1 MSFRYGESLV
11 LSYLGESDTIG
22 GIVLKLIALLIFIAV
37 YALMLLLPTWRA
49 AAALAA
55 AAAFV
60 LIGIVPVGEVA
71 GAVDWNV
78 LLMLAG
84 TMGTVDLFIR
94 SNMPNRLSDR
104 LVSVLPS
111 VKWLIIALAL
121 FAGLVSAFVDNVAT
135 VLMLAP
141 VGLAISKKLNI
152 SPVEPILAIAVSSNL
167 QGAATL
173 VGDTTSILLAG
184 HMGLDFMDFFVY
196 RERPGM
202 FWVVEAGALVTV
214 PVMLVLFR
222 REKGKLQVDRLTPV
236 TDYLP
241 TWLLLG
247 TVLSLIAA
255 SFIPNKPD
263 ITNGVICMA
272 FFLVGLLL
280 ESGKSKEKSLTAD
293 VLKAIDYETLGL
305 LAGLFIVIRG
315 IERVGIIDELSRA
328 ISRMGGGSLFWTYT
342 IIVWASVLIS
352 AFVDNIPYTATMLP
366 VVGGVAAPL
375 GVNQAVLCFGLLTG
389 ATLGGNLTP
398 VGASANI
405 AACGI
410 LRREGYEVTTG
421 QFVRIGVPFTLAA
434 VLTGYVLVWL
444 FYAGLAV

>member
-1 MSFRYGESLV
+1 MK
-11 LSYLGESDTIG
+11 TA
-22 GIVLKLIALLIFIAV
+22 ALLIFIVV
-37 YALMLLLPTWRA
+37 YVLLLLLPNYRA
-49 AAALAA
+49 VSALAA
-55 AAAFV
+55 AGIFI
-60 LIGIVPVGEVA
+60 LLGIVPLGEA
-71 GAVDWNV
+71 AEAIDWNV

-104 LVSVLPS
+104 LVALLPS

-141 VGLAISKKLNI
+141 VGMAIARKLGI
-152 SPVEPILAIAVSSNL
+152 SPVAPILAIAVSSNL

-173 VGDTTSILLAG
+173 VGDTTSILLGG
-184 HMGLDFMDFFVY
+184 HMGLDFMDFFAY
-196 RERPGM
+196 EGRPGM
-202 FWVVEAGALVTV
+202 FWVVELGALATV
-214 PVMLVLFR
+214 PVMLFLFR
-222 REKGKLQVDRLTPV
+222 KEKGKLYGTELTPV

-241 TWLLLG
+241 TVLLG
-247 TVLSLIAA
+247 GTVITLIAA

-272 FFLVGLLL
+272 YFLAGLAV
-280 ESGKSKEKSLTAD
+280 EVASGRLNRSLTAD
-293 VLKAIDYETLGL
+293 VLKAIDYETLAL
-305 LAGLFIVIRG
+305 LAGLFLVIRG
-315 IERVGIIDELSRA
+315 IERVGIIDDLSRIIA
-328 ISRMGGGSLFWTYT
+328 RLGGGNLFLTYT
-342 IIVWASVLIS
+342 IVVWASVLIS

-366 VVGGVAAPL
+366 VVGGVAASL
-375 GVNQAVLCFGLLTG
+375 GVDQAVLCFGLLTG

-410 LRREGYEVTTG
+410 LRREGCEVSTG
-421 QFVRIGVPFTLAA
+421 QFMRIGVPFTLVA
-434 VLTGYVLVWL
+434 VMTGYLLVWL
-444 FYAGLAV
+444 FFGTIA

>member
-1 MSFRYGESLV
+1 MK
-11 LSYLGESDTIG
+11 TA
-22 GIVLKLIALLIFIAV
+22 ALLIFIVV
-37 YALMLLLPTWRA
+37 YVLLLLLPNYRA
-49 AAALAA
+49 VSALAA
-55 AAAFV
+55 AGIFI
-60 LIGIVPVGEVA
+60 LLGIVPLGEA
-71 GAVDWNV
+71 AEAIDWNV

-104 LVSVLPS
+104 LVSLLPS

-141 VGLAISKKLNI
+141 VGMAISRKLGI
-152 SPVEPILAIAVSSNL
+152 SPVAPILAIAVSSNL

-173 VGDTTSILLAG
+173 VGDTTSILLGG
-184 HMGLDFMDFFVY
+184 HMGLDFMDFFAY
-196 RERPGM
+196 EGRPGM
-202 FWVVEAGALVTV
+202 FWVVELGALATV
-214 PVMLVLFR
+214 PVMLFLFR
-222 REKGKLQVDRLTPV
+222 KEKGKLYGTELTPV

-241 TWLLLG
+241 TVLLG
-247 TVLSLIAA
+247 GTVITLIAA

-272 FFLVGLLL
+272 YFLAGLAVEVG
-280 ESGKSKEKSLTAD
+280 SGRLNRSLTAD
-293 VLKAIDYETLGL
+293 VLKAIDYETLAL
-305 LAGLFIVIRG
+305 LAGLFLVIRG
-315 IERVGIIDELSRA
+315 IERVGIIDDLSRIIA
-328 ISRMGGGSLFWTYT
+328 RLGGGNLFLTYT

-366 VVGGVAAPL
+366 VVGGVAASL
-375 GVNQAVLCFGLLTG
+375 GVDQAVLCFGLLTG

-410 LRREGYEVTTG
+410 LRREGCEVSTG
-421 QFVRIGVPFTLAA
+421 QFMRIGVPFTLVA
-434 VLTGYVLVWL
+434 VMTGYLLVWL
-444 FYAGLAV
+444 FFGTIA

>member
-1 MSFRYGESLV
+1 M
-11 LSYLGESDTIG
+11 
-22 GIVLKLIALLIFIAV
+22 KLIALLIFIAV

-152 SPVEPILAIAVSSNL
+152 SPVQPILAIAVSSNL

-196 RERPGM
+196 RGRPGM

-222 REKGKLQVDRLTPV
+222 REKGKLRVDRLTPV

-366 VVGGVAAPL
+366 VVGGVAASL

>member
-1 MSFRYGESLV
+1 M
-11 LSYLGESDTIG
+11 
-22 GIVLKLIALLIFIAV
+22 KLIALLIFIAV

-71 GAVDWNV
+71 DAVDWNV

-152 SPVEPILAIAVSSNL
+152 SPVQPILAIAVSSNL

-196 RERPGM
+196 RGRPGM

-222 REKGKLQVDRLTPV
+222 REKGKLRADRLTPV

-263 ITNGVICMA
+263 ITNGVICMV

-366 VVGGVAAPL
+366 VVGGVAASL

>member
-1 MSFRYGESLV
+1 M
-11 LSYLGESDTIG
+11 
-22 GIVLKLIALLIFIAV
+22 KLIALLIFIAV

-60 LIGIVPVGEVA
+60 LLGIVPVGEVA

-152 SPVEPILAIAVSSNL
+152 SPVQPILAIAVSSNL

-196 RERPGM
+196 RGRPGM

-222 REKGKLQVDRLTPV
+222 REKGKLWVDRLTPV

-366 VVGGVAAPL
+366 VVGGVAASL

>member
-1 MSFRYGESLV
+1 M
-11 LSYLGESDTIG
+11 
-22 GIVLKLIALLIFIAV
+22 KLIALLIFIAV

-152 SPVEPILAIAVSSNL
+152 SPVQPILAIAVSSNL

-196 RERPGM
+196 WGRPGM

-222 REKGKLQVDRLTPV
+222 REKGKLRVDRLTPV

-263 ITNGVICMA
+263 ITNGVICMV

-366 VVGGVAAPL
+366 VVGGVAASL

>member
-1 MSFRYGESLV
+1 MK
-11 LSYLGESDTIG
+11 TA
-22 GIVLKLIALLIFIAV
+22 ALLIFIVV
-37 YALMLLLPTWRA
+37 YVLLLLLPNYRA
-49 AAALAA
+49 VSALAA
-55 AAAFV
+55 AGIFI
-60 LIGIVPVGEVA
+60 LLGIVPLGEA
-71 GAVDWNV
+71 AEAIDWNV

-104 LVSVLPS
+104 LVSLLPS

-141 VGLAISKKLNI
+141 VGMAIARKLGI
-152 SPVEPILAIAVSSNL
+152 SPVAPILAIAVSSNL

-173 VGDTTSILLAG
+173 VGDTTSILLGG
-184 HMGLDFMDFFVY
+184 HMGLDFMDFFAY
-196 RERPGM
+196 EGRPGM
-202 FWVVEAGALVTV
+202 FWVVELGALATV
-214 PVMLVLFR
+214 PVMLFLFR
-222 REKGKLQVDRLTPV
+222 KEKGKLYGTELTPV

-241 TWLLLG
+241 TVLLG
-247 TVLSLIAA
+247 GTVITLIAA

-272 FFLVGLLL
+272 YFLAGLAVEVG
-280 ESGKSKEKSLTAD
+280 SGRLNRSLTAD
-293 VLKAIDYETLGL
+293 VLKAIDYETLAL
-305 LAGLFIVIRG
+305 LAGLFLVIRG
-315 IERVGIIDELSRA
+315 IERVGIIDDLSRIIA
-328 ISRMGGGSLFWTYT
+328 RLGGGNLFLTYT
-342 IIVWASVLIS
+342 IVVWASVLIS

-366 VVGGVAAPL
+366 VVGGVAASL
-375 GVNQAVLCFGLLTG
+375 GVDQAVLCFGLLTG

-410 LRREGYEVTTG
+410 LRREGCEVSTG
-421 QFVRIGVPFTLAA
+421 QFMRIGVPFTLVA
-434 VLTGYVLVWL
+434 VMTGYLLVWL
-444 FYAGLAV
+444 FFGTIA

>member
-1 MSFRYGESLV
+1 M
-11 LSYLGESDTIG
+11 
-22 GIVLKLIALLIFIAV
+22 KLIALLIFIAV

-152 SPVEPILAIAVSSNL
+152 SPVQPILAIAVSSNL

-184 HMGLDFMDFFVY
+184 HMELDFMDFFVY
-196 RERPGM
+196 RGRPGM

-222 REKGKLQVDRLTPV
+222 REKGKLRVDRLTPV

-241 TWLLLG
+241 TWMLLG

-263 ITNGVICMA
+263 ITNGVICMV

-366 VVGGVAAPL
+366 VVGGVAASL

>member
-1 MSFRYGESLV
+1 MKTV
-11 LSYLGESDTIG
+11 
-22 GIVLKLIALLIFIAV
+22 ALLFFIAV
-37 YALMLLLPTWRA
+37 YALLLLLPNYRA
-49 AAALAA
+49 ISALAA
-55 AAAFV
+55 AGAFI
-60 LIGIVPVGEVA
+60 LLGIVPLGNIG

-104 LVSVLPS
+104 LVALLPS

-141 VGLAISKKLNI
+141 VGMAIAKKLKI
-152 SPVEPILAIAVSSNL
+152 SPVAPILAIAVSSNL

-184 HMGLDFMDFFVY
+184 HMGLDFMDFFAY
-196 RERPGM
+196 EGRAGM
-202 FWVVEAGALVTV
+202 FWVVEVGALVTV

-222 REKGKLQVDRLTPV
+222 KEKGKLYGAELTPV

-241 TWLLLG
+241 TVLLLG
-247 TVLSLIAA
+247 TVGSLIAA
-255 SFIPNKPD
+255 SFVPEKPD

-272 FFLVGLLL
+272 FFLVGLAL
-280 ESGKSKEKSLTAD
+280 EAGRGRLTANLAAD
-293 VLKAIDYETLGL
+293 VLKAIDYETLAL
-305 LAGLFIVIRG
+305 LAGLFVVIHG
-315 IERVGIIDELSRA
+315 IERVGIIND
-328 ISRMGGGSLFWTYT
+328 ISRILTGLGGGSLFLTYS
-342 IIVWASVLIS
+342 IIVWASVVIS

-366 VVGGVAAPL
+366 VMGGVAASL

-410 LRREGYEVTTG
+410 LRREGYEVSTG
-421 QFVRIGVPFTLAA
+421 QFMRIGVPFTLAA
-434 VLTGYVLVWL
+434 VFTGYVLVWL
-444 FYAGLAV
+444 FYAGL

>member
-1 MSFRYGESLV
+1 MK
-11 LSYLGESDTIG
+11 TA
-22 GIVLKLIALLIFIAV
+22 ALLIFIVV
-37 YALMLLLPTWRA
+37 YVLLLLLPNYRA
-49 AAALAA
+49 VSALAA
-55 AAAFV
+55 AGIFI
-60 LIGIVPVGEVA
+60 LLGIVPLGEA
-71 GAVDWNV
+71 AEAIDWNV

-104 LVSVLPS
+104 LVALLPS

-141 VGLAISKKLNI
+141 VGMAISRKLGI
-152 SPVEPILAIAVSSNL
+152 SPVAPILAIAVSSNL

-173 VGDTTSILLAG
+173 VGDTTSILLGG
-184 HMGLDFMDFFVY
+184 HMGLDFMDFFAY
-196 RERPGM
+196 EGRPGM
-202 FWVVEAGALVTV
+202 FWVVELGALATV
-214 PVMLVLFR
+214 PVMLFLFR
-222 REKGKLQVDRLTPV
+222 KEKGKLYGTELTPV

-241 TWLLLG
+241 TVLLG
-247 TVLSLIAA
+247 GTVITLIAA

-272 FFLVGLLL
+272 YFLAGLAVEVG
-280 ESGKSKEKSLTAD
+280 SGRLNRSLTAD
-293 VLKAIDYETLGL
+293 VLKAIDYETLAL
-305 LAGLFIVIRG
+305 LAGLFLVIRG
-315 IERVGIIDELSRA
+315 IERVGIIDDLSRIIA
-328 ISRMGGGSLFWTYT
+328 RLGGGNLFLTYT

-366 VVGGVAAPL
+366 VVGGVAASL
-375 GVNQAVLCFGLLTG
+375 GVDQAVLCFGLLTG

-410 LRREGYEVTTG
+410 LRREGCEVSTG
-421 QFVRIGVPFTLAA
+421 QFMRIGVPFTLVA
-434 VLTGYVLVWL
+434 VMTGYLLVWL
-444 FYAGLAV
+444 FFGTIA

>member
-1 MSFRYGESLV
+1 MK
-11 LSYLGESDTIG
+11 TA
-22 GIVLKLIALLIFIAV
+22 ALLIFIVV
-37 YALMLLLPTWRA
+37 YVLLLLLPNYRA
-49 AAALAA
+49 ISALAA
-55 AAAFV
+55 AGIFI
-60 LIGIVPVGEVA
+60 LLGIVPLGEAAEVI
-71 GAVDWNV
+71 DWNV

-104 LVSVLPS
+104 LVSLLPS

-141 VGLAISKKLNI
+141 VGMAIARKLGI
-152 SPVEPILAIAVSSNL
+152 SPVAPILAIAVSSNL

-173 VGDTTSILLAG
+173 VGDTTSILLGG
-184 HMGLDFMDFFVY
+184 HMGLDFMDFFAY
-196 RERPGM
+196 EGRPGM
-202 FWVVEAGALVTV
+202 FWVVELGALATV
-214 PVMLVLFR
+214 PVMLFLFR
-222 REKGKLQVDRLTPV
+222 KEKGKLYGTELTPV

-241 TWLLLG
+241 TVLLG
-247 TVLSLIAA
+247 GTVITLIAA

-272 FFLVGLLL
+272 YFLAGLAVEVG
-280 ESGKSKEKSLTAD
+280 SGRLNRSLTAD
-293 VLKAIDYETLGL
+293 VLKAIDYETLAL
-305 LAGLFIVIRG
+305 LAGLFLVIRG
-315 IERVGIIDELSRA
+315 IERVGIIDDLSRIIA
-328 ISRMGGGSLFWTYT
+328 RLGGGNLFLTYT
-342 IIVWASVLIS
+342 IVVWASVLIS

-366 VVGGVAAPL
+366 VVGGVAASL
-375 GVNQAVLCFGLLTG
+375 GVDQAVLCFGLLTG

-410 LRREGYEVTTG
+410 LRREGCEVSTG
-421 QFVRIGVPFTLAA
+421 QFMRIGVPFTLVA
-434 VLTGYVLVWL
+434 VMTGYLLVWL
-444 FYAGLAV
+444 FFGTIA

>member
-1 MSFRYGESLV
+1 M
-11 LSYLGESDTIG
+11 
-22 GIVLKLIALLIFIAV
+22 KLITLLIFIAV
-37 YALMLLLPTWRA
+37 YALMFLLPTWRA

-152 SPVEPILAIAVSSNL
+152 SPVQPILAIAVSSNL

-184 HMGLDFMDFFVY
+184 HMELDFMDFFVY
-196 RERPGM
+196 RGRPGM

-222 REKGKLQVDRLTPV
+222 REKGKLRADRLTPV

-366 VVGGVAAPL
+366 VVGGVAASL

>member
-1 MSFRYGESLV
+1 M
-11 LSYLGESDTIG
+11 
-22 GIVLKLIALLIFIAV
+22 KLIALLIFIAV

-152 SPVEPILAIAVSSNL
+152 SPVQPILAIAVSSNL

-184 HMGLDFMDFFVY
+184 HMELDFMDFFVY
-196 RERPGM
+196 RGRPGM

-222 REKGKLQVDRLTPV
+222 REKGKLRVDRLTPV

-263 ITNGVICMA
+263 ITNGVICMV

-366 VVGGVAAPL
+366 VVGGVAASL

>member
-1 MSFRYGESLV
+1 M
-11 LSYLGESDTIG
+11 
-22 GIVLKLIALLIFIAV
+22 KLIALLIFIAV

-152 SPVEPILAIAVSSNL
+152 SPVQPILAIAVSSNL

-196 RERPGM
+196 RGRPGM

-222 REKGKLQVDRLTPV
+222 KEKGKLRADRLTPV

-241 TWLLLG
+241 TWMLLG

-366 VVGGVAAPL
+366 VVGGVAASL

-421 QFVRIGVPFTLAA
+421 QFVRIGVPFKIGRASCRER
-434 VLTGYVLVWL
+434 V
-444 FYAGLAV
+444 

>member
-1 MSFRYGESLV
+1 MKTVALV
-11 LSYLGESDTIG
+11 
-22 GIVLKLIALLIFIAV
+22 IFIAV
-37 YALMLLLPTWRA
+37 YALLLLLPKYRA
-49 AAALAA
+49 YTALGAALV
-55 AAAFV
+55 FII
-60 LIGIVPVGEVA
+60 LGIVPLSDIL
-71 GAVDWNV
+71 GAIDWNV
-78 LLMLAG
+78 LMMLAG

-104 LVSVLPS
+104 LVAVLPN

-121 FAGLVSAFVDNVAT
+121 FAGIVSAFVDNVAT

-141 VGLAISKKLNI
+141 VGVAIAKKLDI

-196 RERPGM
+196 DGRPGM
-202 FWVVEAGALVTV
+202 FWVVEVGALVTV
-214 PVMLVLFR
+214 PVMMFLFR
-222 REKGKLQVDRLTPV
+222 KEKGELNGTELTPV

-241 TWLLLG
+241 TWMLLG
-247 TVLSLIAA
+247 TVASLIAA

-263 ITNGVICMA
+263 ITNGVICVS
-272 FFLVGLLL
+272 FFIVGLVIEVLR
-280 ESGKSKEKSLTAD
+280 GKVDGKLTLD
-293 VLKAIDYETLGL
+293 VLKAIDYETLAL
-305 LAGLFIVIRG
+305 LAGLFLVIHG
-315 IERVGIIDELSRA
+315 IERAGIIDDLSR
-328 ISRMGGGSLFWTYT
+328 IITGLGGGNLFLTYT

-366 VVGGVAAPL
+366 VVGGVAASL
-375 GVNQAVLCFGLLTG
+375 GVDQAVLCFGLLTG

-410 LRREGYEVTTG
+410 LRKEGYEVSTG
-421 QFVRIGVPFTLAA
+421 QFMRIGVPFTLAA
-434 VLTGYVLVWL
+434 VVTGYVLVWL
-444 FYAGLAV
+444 FFSTLAA

>member
-1 MSFRYGESLV
+1 MKTVALV
-11 LSYLGESDTIG
+11 
-22 GIVLKLIALLIFIAV
+22 IFIAV
-37 YALMLLLPTWRA
+37 YALLLLLPKYRA
-49 AAALAA
+49 YTALGAALV
-55 AAAFV
+55 FII
-60 LIGIVPVGEVA
+60 LGIVPLGDIL
-71 GAVDWNV
+71 GAIDWNV
-78 LLMLAG
+78 LMMLAG

-104 LVSVLPS
+104 LVAVLPN

-121 FAGLVSAFVDNVAT
+121 FAGIVSAFVDNVAT

-141 VGLAISKKLNI
+141 VGVAIAKKLDI

-196 RERPGM
+196 DGRPGM

-214 PVMLVLFR
+214 PVMMFLFR
-222 REKGKLQVDRLTPV
+222 KEKGELNGTELTPV

-241 TWLLLG
+241 TWMLLG
-247 TVLSLIAA
+247 TVATLIAA

-263 ITNGVICMA
+263 ITNGVICVS
-272 FFLVGLLL
+272 FFAVGLVIEVLR
-280 ESGKSKEKSLTAD
+280 GKVDGKLTLD
-293 VLKAIDYETLGL
+293 VLKAIDYETLAL
-305 LAGLFIVIRG
+305 LAGLFLVIHG
-315 IERVGIIDELSRA
+315 IERAGIIDDLSR
-328 ISRMGGGSLFWTYT
+328 IITGLGGGNLFLTYT

-366 VVGGVAAPL
+366 VVGGVAASL
-375 GVNQAVLCFGLLTG
+375 GVNQAVLCFGLLSG

-410 LRREGYEVTTG
+410 LRKEGYEVSTG
-421 QFVRIGVPFTLAA
+421 QFMRIGVPFTLAA
-434 VLTGYVLVWL
+434 VVTGYVLVWL
-444 FYAGLAV
+444 LFSTLAA

>member
-1 MSFRYGESLV
+1 M
-11 LSYLGESDTIG
+11 
-22 GIVLKLIALLIFIAV
+22 KLIALLIFIAV

-60 LIGIVPVGEVA
+60 LIGIVPVREVA

-196 RERPGM
+196 RGPPGM
-202 FWVVEAGALVTV
+202 LSTKAEINTDAHTMMVYVQNRL
-214 PVMLVLFR
+214 PPPM
-222 REKGKLQVDRLTPV
+222 REIARLSSSMM
-236 TDYLP
+236 P
-241 TWLLLG
+241 TRSMPRI
-247 TVLSLIAA
+247 TINSPA
-255 SFIPNKPD
+255 SRP
-263 ITNGVICMA
+263 
-272 FFLVGLLL
+272 
-280 ESGKSKEKSLTAD
+280 
-293 VLKAIDYETLGL
+293 
-305 LAGLFIVIRG
+305 
-315 IERVGIIDELSRA
+315 
-328 ISRMGGGSLFWTYT
+328 
-342 IIVWASVLIS
+342 SVS
-352 AFVDNIPYTATMLP
+352 
-366 VVGGVAAPL
+366 
-375 GVNQAVLCFGLLTG
+375 
-389 ATLGGNLTP
+389 
-398 VGASANI
+398 
-405 AACGI
+405 
-410 LRREGYEVTTG
+410 
-421 QFVRIGVPFTLAA
+421 
-434 VLTGYVLVWL
+434 
-444 FYAGLAV
+444 

>member
-1 MSFRYGESLV
+1 M
-11 LSYLGESDTIG
+11 
-22 GIVLKLIALLIFIAV
+22 KLIALLIFIAV

-152 SPVEPILAIAVSSNL
+152 SPVQPILAIAVSSNL

-196 RERPGM
+196 WGRPGM

-222 REKGKLQVDRLTPV
+222 KEKGKLQVDRLTPV

-263 ITNGVICMA
+263 ITNGVICMV

-366 VVGGVAAPL
+366 VVGGVAASL

>member
-1 MSFRYGESLV
+1 M
-11 LSYLGESDTIG
+11 
-22 GIVLKLIALLIFIAV
+22 KLIALLIFIAV

-196 RERPGM
+196 RGRPGM

-222 REKGKLQVDRLTPV
+222 REKGKLRVDRLTPV

-263 ITNGVICMA
+263 ITNGVICMV

-280 ESGKSKEKSLTAD
+280 ESRKSKEKSLTAD

-366 VVGGVAAPL
+366 VVGGVAASL